1 MTIPLQSD
9 KNEAKSQD
17 SAKEDILCLFVANQ
31 EKDHLTNVFLSM
43 ENNFQKDVP
52 SDVSPFRNTDIAGFT
67 EPKISNKLN
76 SILTDVL
83 ATIRSHIIISIIQI
97 LFSSQESAE
106 QDLLTPI
113 LSMASL
119 SGNVS
124 K

>member
-1 MTIPLQSD
+1 MGSEMCIRD
-9 KNEAKSQD
+9 
-17 SAKEDILCLFVANQ
+17 
-31 EKDHLTNVFLSM
+31 
-43 ENNFQKDVP
+43 
-52 SDVSPFRNTDIAGFT
+52 RDIAGFT